1 MENIVKNMIEKISSY
16 DILNNLL
23 PGIIFC
29 SIVER
34 TTRIQIFAGEI
45 WEKIFLYYFAGM
57 IISRI
62 GSIFIKKILKS
73 IKVCNKKTKEK
84 EEFLKFAPYGDY
96 IEASEANPF
105 IKVLNETN
113 NIYRTIIAMMVVVM
127 GAKIYDWLIYDLIDN
142 FGIAGNNL
150 IFLITCLAVIILF
163 IYSYKKQTDY
173 IRGRV
178 EKYVES
184 KIDKERG

>member
-62 GSIFIKKILKS
+62 GSIFKIK
-73 IKVCNKKTKEK
+73 
-84 EEFLKFAPYGDY
+84 
-96 IEASEANPF
+96 
-105 IKVLNETN
+105 
-113 NIYRTIIAMMVVVM
+113 
-127 GAKIYDWLIYDLIDN
+127 
-142 FGIAGNNL
+142 NNL
-150 IFLITCLAVIILF
+150 IFCFSSKRKTYIDIPLSHFVLLIRDILYINF
-163 IYSYKKQTDY
+163 LMLLLYK
-173 IRGRV
+173 
-178 EKYVES
+178 
-184 KIDKERG
+184 

>member
-1 MENIVKNMIEKISSY
+1 
-16 DILNNLL
+16 
-23 PGIIFC
+23 
-29 SIVER
+29 
-34 TTRIQIFAGEI
+34 
-45 WEKIFLYYFAGM
+45 M

-62 GSIFIKKILKS
+62 GSIFIEKILKS

-127 GAKIYDWLIYDLIDN
+127 GAKIYDWLIILE
-142 FGIAGNNL
+142 L
-150 IFLITCLAVIILF
+150 KEII
-163 IYSYKKQTDY
+163 
-173 IRGRV
+173 
-178 EKYVES
+178 
-184 KIDKERG
+184 